1 MWRFLALALV
11 AAPAALARDAGG
23 QHEAVVDASEAAT
36 EHSILS
42 NSMQDYLNQISQLEI
57 QNPSIAVPGEW
68 LTDAKK
74 SFIFLPI
81 RIPKTLPLDEVKLLT
96 DGRSILVNVVE
107 RPAEAPE
114 DEATKKF
121 RLILDSFKEQTK
133 GNEQML
139 VTKLEEWDN
148 DEDNSK
154 VKDLIRSTLGALHHV
169 NQHGAIPKAISV
181 PLNTLE
187 LQAVREKIADAHFRG
202 GQKVKKK
209 QSLTEQVPKIS
220 NPHGLT
226 ATIRL
231 KSTYLQED
239 SKTSGYGDTGGEGG
253 DEPNLITIPLDAQF
267 LQTLINADYVEP
279 LHDKDAFS
287 EENNPHEEKP
297 YIKESFSI
305 TLPYPTQVG
314 RIFAVLQ
321 TSGQLVVCMPYSKGS
336 KAVSQAFARMPVFD
350 MDGKKLIGQGANS
363 ADLAP
368 ETSESHGESH
378 LQHSKAGLVAVKKSD
393 GAKAAPAPKEEA
405 KSKEELISVGL

>member
-1 MWRFLALALV
+1 MSILAFAV
-11 AAPAALARDAGG
+11 AFMATMAQARDAGG
-23 QHEAVVDASEAAT
+23 QQGTLADSTEAAT
-36 EHSILS
+36 QHSILS

-74 SFIFLPI
+74 NFIFLPI
-81 RIPKTLPLDEVKLLT
+81 RIPKTLPLNEVKLLT

-107 RPAEAPE
+107 RPVEPPE

-121 RLILDSFKEQTK
+121 RLILDSFKDQAK
-133 GNEQML
+133 GDETML
-139 VTKLEEWDN
+139 LNKLEEWET

-154 VKDLIRSTLGALHHV
+154 VRDLIRSAMGTLHKAEAATKHT
-169 NQHGAIPKAISV
+169 IMPKAITL

-187 LQAVREKIADAHFRG
+187 LQAVRQKIAASHFRG
-202 GQKVKKK
+202 SGKKR
-209 QSLTEQVPKIS
+209 QAWTSQVPRIS
-220 NPHGLT
+220 NPHGQT

-239 SKTSGYGDTGGEGG
+239 SKTTGYGDSGGDGGE
-253 DEPNLITIPLDAQF
+253 EPNLITIPLDAQL
-267 LQTLINADYVEP
+267 LQTLTNADYVVP

-287 EENNPHEEKP
+287 EENDPHDEKP

-305 TLPYPTQVG
+305 TLPYPTQVA

-321 TSGQLVVCMPYSKGS
+321 TSGQVVVCMPYSKGS
-336 KAVSQAFARMPVFD
+336 KAVSQAFARMPIFD
-350 MDGKKLIGQGANS
+350 MEGKKLIGQGANS

-368 ETSESHGESH
+368 ETAESHG
-378 LQHSKAGLVAVKKSD
+378 QKQPKAGLVSLKNQTKI
-393 GAKAAPAPKEEA
+393 APAPQEA
-405 KSKEELISVGL
+405 KKEKAKPKEELIPVGF

>member
-1 MWRFLALALV
+1 MWQVFVLALV
-11 AAPAALARDAGG
+11 AAPTAFGRDAGG
-23 QHEAVVDASEAAT
+23 QQMKVADSSEAAT
-36 EHSILS
+36 AHSILS

-57 QNPSIAVPGEW
+57 QSPTIAIPGEW

-81 RIPKTLPLDEVKLLT
+81 RIPKTLPLNEVKLLT

-121 RLILDSFKEQTK
+121 RLILDSFKDQAK
-133 GNEQML
+133 GDETML
-139 VTKLEEWDN
+139 MTKLEEWEG

-154 VKDLIRSTLGALHHV
+154 VKDLIRNTIGTLHHV
-169 NQHGAIPKAISV
+169 KKRSAIPKTITV

-187 LQAVREKIADAHFRG
+187 LEAVRERIAASHFRG
-202 GQKVKKK
+202 SAKKK
-209 QSLTEQVPKIS
+209 AAWTQQVPRIS
-220 NPHGLT
+220 NPHGQT

-239 SKTSGYGDTGGEGG
+239 SKTTGYGDSGGNGGE
-253 DEPNLITIPLDAQF
+253 EPNLITIPLDAQF

-279 LHDKDAFS
+279 LEDKDAFS
-287 EENNPHEEKP
+287 EEGNPHDEKP

-305 TLPYPTQVG
+305 TLPYPTKVD

-321 TSGQLVVCMPYSKGS
+321 TSGQVVVCMPYSKGF
-336 KAVSQAFARMPVFD
+336 KVVSQAFARMPIFD
-350 MDGKKLIGQGANS
+350 MGGKKLVGQGANS

-368 ETSESHGESH
+368 ETAESHGQTH
-378 LQHSKAGLVAVKKSD
+378 PKAGLVSMKNQT
-393 GAKAAPAPKEEA
+393 KALPAPSAPSDKKEEA
-405 KSKEELISVGL
+405 KPKEELIPVGF